1 MNINIKSILRLTV
14 TAALLI
20 ICGCSTYVGS
30 PKKLPPNAIKPT
42 IAVTE
47 FENRAGI
54 RGDWQLGSG
63 MADLLV
69 AELIASDNFVVIE
82 RKQLAN
88 ILGEHALQKL
98 PQFREE
104 GKTRFGRLVHSRY
117 LIRGVVN
124 DFSENS
130 RFSIFA
136 GITHFFTSWSVSKAR
151 VSMTLTVISVETG
164 EILESISCAAN
175 VRTYFAAAGGQEKN
189 VTFGGDAFFKTPL
202 GEATSLA
209 IRQGVNELTEKIP
222 TTYWQPVI
230 AQATSNGI
238 IINGGENYELKVG
251 DKFTA
256 RGEPSYITDPLT
268 GDVLNIVPGAI
279 LAEIQIIKVDDK
291 ISYAK
296 IINGD
301 TSLKRGNLLEYKN
314 PPNAPKRK
322 YLSDKSNN

>member
-1 MNINIKSILRLTV
+1 MNLNTKLFFRITALT
-14 TAALLI
+14 ALFI
-20 ICGCSTYVGS
+20 MFGCSTYVGA

-69 AELIASDNFVVIE
+69 AELVNSDNFVVIE
-82 RKQLAN
+82 RQQLAN

-104 GKTRFGRLVHSRY
+104 GKTRSGRLVHSRY

-124 DFSENS
+124 DFSESS

-136 GITHFFTSWSVSKAR
+136 GITHFFTSWSLSKAR
-151 VSMTLTVISVETG
+151 VSMTMTIISVETG
-164 EILESISCAAN
+164 EILESIPCAAN
-175 VRTYFAAAGGQEKN
+175 VRTYFAAAGGKKNN

-209 IRQGVNELTEKIP
+209 IRHGVNELTEKIP

-238 IINGGENYELKVG
+238 IINGGNNYELQIG
-251 DKFTA
+251 DKFIA
-256 RGEPSYITDPLT
+256 RDTPSYITDPLT
-268 GDVLNIVPGAI
+268 GNILNIVPGAI
-279 LAEIQIIKVDDK
+279 LAEVQIVKVDDK

-296 IINGD
+296 IIKG
-301 TSLKRGNLLEYKN
+301 TTPLKRGNRLEYEN
-314 PPNAPKRK
+314 SPNAPKRK
-322 YLSDKSNN
+322 YLSKQQ